1 MKDIQDTWAKKA
13 KNEGYRSRASYKLIQ
28 INQTHKLIEQADL
41 ILELGSAPGGWSQV
55 ISGKKKS
62 QAKCL
67 AIDLLSMQNVDAI
80 DFYKIDLFSDE
91 FAKLLNDLPKKAD
104 LILSD
109 MSVNL
114 SGIKLVDDEANL
126 ELNLFCLDLSKKI
139 LNTKGALLIK
149 TFSNQNLKKLKKL
162 FKENF
167 EKVVLEK
174 PPASKTSSAEVYLL
188 GLVPK

>member
-28 INQTHKLIEQADL
+28 INQTHNLIEQADL
-41 ILELGSAPGGWSQV
+41 IIELGSAPGGWSQV
-55 ISGKKKS
+55 ISKKKKTHT
-62 QAKCL
+62 KCL
-67 AIDLLSMQNVDAI
+67 AIDILSMEKINSI
-80 DFYKIDLFSDE
+80 DFYKIDLYSDK
-91 FAKLLNDLPKKAD
+91 FAELSENLTKKPD

-126 ELNLFCLDLSKKI
+126 ELNLFCLNLSKKI
-139 LNTKGALLIK
+139 LNTNGALLIK
-149 TFSNQNLKKLKKL
+149 TFSNQNLKKIKKL
-162 FKENF
+162 FEENF
-167 EKVVLEK
+167 KKVVVEK

>member
-139 LNTKGALLIK
+139 LNTSGALLIK

>member
-1 MKDIQDTWAKKA
+1 LKDIQDTWAKKA

-139 LNTKGALLIK
+139 LNTSGALLIK

>member
-139 LNTKGALLIK
+139 LNNSGALLIK

-162 FKENF
+162 FIENF

>member
-41 ILELGSAPGGWSQV
+41 IIELGSAPGGWSQV
-55 ISGKKKS
+55 ISNKKKTHT
-62 QAKCL
+62 KCL
-67 AIDLLSMQNVDAI
+67 AIDILSMEKINSI
-80 DFYKIDLFSDE
+80 DFYKIDLYSDE
-91 FAKLLNDLPKKAD
+91 FAELSENLTKKPD

-126 ELNLFCLDLSKKI
+126 ELNLFCLNLSKKI
-139 LNTKGALLIK
+139 LNNKGALLIK
-149 TFSNQNLKKLKKL
+149 TFSNQNLKKIKKL
-162 FKENF
+162 FEENF
-167 EKVVLEK
+167 KKVVVEK

>member
-1 MKDIQDTWAKKA
+1 LKDIQDTWAKKA

-28 INQTHKLIEQADL
+28 INQTHNLIEQADL
-41 ILELGSAPGGWSQV
+41 IIELGSAPGGWSQV
-55 ISGKKKS
+55 ISNKKKTHT
-62 QAKCL
+62 KCL
-67 AIDLLSMQNVDAI
+67 AIDILSMEKINSI
-80 DFYKIDLFSDE
+80 DFYKIDLYSDE
-91 FAKLLNDLPKKAD
+91 FAELSENLTKKPD

-126 ELNLFCLDLSKKI
+126 ELNLFCLNLSKKI
-139 LNTKGALLIK
+139 LNKDGALLIK
-149 TFSNQNLKKLKKL
+149 TFSNQNLKKIKKL
-162 FKENF
+162 FEENF
-167 EKVVLEK
+167 KKVVVEK